1 MSTFH
6 SENECRH
13 VSILRKFGYLFRVA
27 YYSAMGED
35 ELSDKGCIKI
45 VQCNWN
51 KRLSKQNKTRIALSV
66 ANLSHTE
73 I

>member
-27 YYSAMGED
+27 YYSAMEYD

-45 VQCNWN
+45 VQCN
-51 KRLSKQNKTRIALSV
+51 
-66 ANLSHTE
+66 
-73 I
+73 